1 MEEEEEIEAD
11 PRRSERERKRRRGE
25 AMGGVRHDARERPGC
40 VMGPNP
46 TLARSIV
53 GLSLDEAHRLMGRC
67 KDEDDV
73 G

>member
-1 MEEEEEIEAD
+1 
-11 PRRSERERKRRRGE
+11 
-25 AMGGVRHDARERPGC
+25 MGGVRHDARERPGC